1 MLEKLSSLTL
11 GNPIF
16 ISVLILIIW
25 FLPGVLLRRMAE
37 KRYLE
42 KKNAAQ
48 SKKIASLYPKDIA

>member
-1 MLEKLSSLTL
+1 MLEKLSELTI

-48 SKKIASLYPKDIA
+48 AKKISSLYPKDIT